1 MELYFVSK
9 APFWMTYLTV
19 GIGELISM
27 AIGAIIVYGVSKVID
42 LSE

>member
-1 MELYFVSK
+1 MENKVT
-9 APFWMTYLTV
+9 ADYLDEEGF

-27 AIGAIIVYGVSKVID
+27 AIGAIIVYGISKVVD